1 MCQFADLTM
10 CRFDNVSPSL
20 ARACNSCLLSV
31 EPVAPE
37 ENCNFH
43 CYRLKLRSKPPP
55 SSHTRSR
62 DFLQRGSSRALK
74 RRNLLVNLKKLIFIT
89 HLLSCDYSRFILSK
103 KLNLRFCKK
112 NFEKILCILIII
124 YKFADKI
131 PREEQ

>member
-1 MCQFADLTM
+1 MEVTVPLIGATSSTDSRHKLQ
-10 CRFDNVSPSL
+10 
-20 ARACNSCLLSV
+20 ARASEADTLAHQHIGTSTHWHINTLTHWHIDKSTHRQIV
-31 EPVAPE
+31 
-37 ENCNFH
+37 
-43 CYRLKLRSKPPP
+43 KLT
-55 SSHTRSR
+55 H
-62 DFLQRGSSRALK
+62 QHIH
-74 RRNLLVNLKKLIFIT
+74 KLANFIT

>member
-1 MCQFADLTM
+1 MEVTILL
-10 CRFDNVSPSL
+10 RSL
-20 ARACNSCLLSV
+20 GSTDSRHELQARAS
-31 EPVAPE
+31 EGE
-37 ENCNFH
+37 EIHQHINKSTHQHIVKSANQQIN
-43 CYRLKLRSKPPP
+43 KLTHRQINKST
-55 SSHTRSR
+55 H
-62 DFLQRGSSRALK
+62 QHIH
-74 RRNLLVNLKKLIFIT
+74 KLANFIT